1 MVPETTGDAQNPFD
15 RRPVHNVR
23 AMKPLPLLLLLALVA
38 CACGGTGSGS
48 RQSPSSSPTEAV
60 SPTAEP
66 SPSASPD
73 ASPLP
78 SEGAFAVLMTPTSE
92 PTYVVSLVGFD
103 GKVAAKAQASS
114 PGKVTCGAAGGA
126 LVPPPVSTSNSRV
139 YFMDAQGVVRFL
151 TPAGASGKATAV
163 PVGSQRHSAFAV
175 STDDKRIAVVVSD
188 FSSTGVA
195 TSLYVEDLSG
205 GTHHKVIFNET
216 GAFGI
221 WPTGW
226 HGADLVVAKVPAC
239 AQGGGTFCCGP
250 QELHVDDAGNADIR
264 FTLGGPTCVIAGPPS
279 AGGAICE
286 NDAQAS
292 VLDWS
297 GTATRSFSIQ
307 GLTPAYLSPNSNQA
321 ALDKGNPSNFVDTV
335 VEGSHTTFSD
345 FQACGWIDST
355 RVLGTDRQ
363 GQPHVGDIVT
373 GAVVSVAAQG
383 LCAGRI
389 PGAL

>member
-1 MVPETTGDAQNPFD
+1 
-15 RRPVHNVR
+15 
-23 AMKPLPLLLLLALVA
+23 MKPLPLLLVLGMLAG
-38 CACGGTGSGS
+38 ACGGSGAS
-48 RQSPSSSPTEAV
+48 SGHTPSSSPTEAV
-60 SPTAEP
+60 SPSTE
-66 SPSASPD
+66 PSASGSP
-73 ASPLP
+73 APSPLP
-78 SEGAFAVLMTPTSE
+78 SEGAFAVLITPPSN

-114 PGKVTCGAAGGA
+114 PGRVTCGAAGDA

-151 TPAGASGKATAV
+151 TPAGKTGKATNV
-163 PVGSQRHSAFAV
+163 PVASQRRSTFAV
-175 STDDKRIAVVVSD
+175 SPDDKRIAVVVSD
-188 FSSTGVA
+188 FTANGV
-195 TSLYVEDLSG
+195 TTTLYVEDLSG
-205 GTHHKVIFNET
+205 GAHHKVIFSDSGE
-216 GAFGI
+216 FGI

-239 AQGGGTFCCGP
+239 THGGGTFCCGP
-250 QELHVDDAGNADIR
+250 QELHVVAATDATR
-264 FTLGGPTCVIAGPPS
+264 LFTLGGPTCVIAGPPS
-279 AGGAICE
+279 AGGGICE
-286 NDAQAS
+286 SDAQAS
-292 VLDWS
+292 ALDWS
-297 GTATRSFSIQ
+297 GTATRSFEIQ

-373 GAVVSVAAQG
+373 GTTVSVAAQG

>member
-1 MVPETTGDAQNPFD
+1 VLTT
-15 RRPVHNVR
+15 
-23 AMKPLPLLLLLALVA
+23 L
-38 CACGGTGSGS
+38 T
-48 RQSPSSSPTEAV
+48 T
-60 SPTAEP
+60 
-66 SPSASPD
+66 
-73 ASPLP
+73 
-78 SEGAFAVLMTPTSE
+78 E

-103 GKVAAKAQASS
+103 GKVVARAQASS
-114 PGKVTCGAAGGA
+114 PGKVTCGSAGGA
-126 LVPPPVSTSNSRV
+126 LVPTPVSTSNSRV

-151 TPAGASGKATAV
+151 TPTGATGKATTV

-175 STDDKRIAVVVSD
+175 SPDDKRIAVVVSD
-188 FSSTGVA
+188 FTSGGAA

-205 GTHHKVIFNET
+205 GANHKVIFTET

-239 AQGGGTFCCGP
+239 TQGGGTFCCGP
-250 QELHVDDAGNADIR
+250 QELHVIDAATADRR
-264 FTLGGPTCVIAGPPS
+264 FTLGGPTCIIAGPPS

-286 NDAQAS
+286 SDAQAS

-297 GTATRSFSIQ
+297 GTATRNFEIQ

-335 VEGSHTTFSD
+335 VEGTHTTFSD
-345 FQACGWIDST
+345 FQSCGWIDST
-355 RVLGTDRQ
+355 RILGTDRQ
-363 GQPHVGDIVT
+363 GLTHVGDIVT
-373 GAVVSVAAQG
+373 GAVVAVVAQG

>member
-1 MVPETTGDAQNPFD
+1 M
-15 RRPVHNVR
+15 
-23 AMKPLPLLLLLALVA
+23 LLG
-38 CACGGTGSGS
+38 ACGGTGSGS
-48 RQSPSSSPTEAV
+48 APSPSSSTEAV
-60 SPTAEP
+60 S
-66 SPSASPD
+66 SPQASSSPD

-78 SEGAFAVLMTPTSE
+78 SEGAYAVLTTPTSE
-92 PTYVVSLVGFD
+92 PTYVVSLVGFE
-103 GKVAAKAQASS
+103 GKVAARAQASS
-114 PGKVTCGAAGGA
+114 PGKVTCGSAGGA

-139 YFMDAQGVVRFL
+139 YFTDAQGVVRFL
-151 TPAGASGKATAV
+151 TPAGSTGKATTV
-163 PVGSQRHSAFAV
+163 PVGSQRRSTFAV
-175 STDDKRIAVVVSD
+175 SPDDKRIAVVVSD
-188 FSSTGVA
+188 FSSSGAA

-205 GTHHKVIFNET
+205 GTHHKVIFTET

-221 WPTGW
+221 WPMGW

-239 AQGGGTFCCGP
+239 TQGGSTFCCGP
-250 QELHVDDAGNADIR
+250 QELHVVDAATADRR
-264 FTLGGPTCVIAGPPS
+264 FTLGGPTCVIAGSPS

-286 NDAQAS
+286 SDAQAS

-297 GTATRSFSIQ
+297 GVATRSFSIQ

-335 VEGSHTTFSD
+335 VEGSNRTFSN

-355 RVLGTDRQ
+355 RVIGTDRL
-363 GQPHVGDIVT
+363 GQPHVGDWVT
-373 GAVVSVAAQG
+373 GAVVSVVAQG